1 MIIKLSPSSPL
12 SRDST
17 LQVVKAGEALSVNG
31 VLFDFTN
38 LSPGATLPAAAIA
51 SDCFDG
57 PVTRVDGEVVV
68 QLYLPYW
75 ADSTEQARFPVDIH
89 QPADGPVRLPGL
101 ELGDPST
108 PSTGVIDWSQVITDE
123 MKRAQVAE
131 QLLAAVQADHAQ
143 RRAVADS
150 AIAPLQDAVDI
161 DEATAE
167 EEARLKLWKRYRVAL
182 IRLPEQSGYPSAID
196 WPAPPS

>member
-1 MIIKLSPSSPL
+1 
-12 SRDST
+12 
-17 LQVVKAGEALSVNG
+17 
-31 VLFDFTN
+31 
-38 LSPGATLPAAAIA
+38 
-51 SDCFDG
+51 
-57 PVTRVDGEVVV
+57 
-68 QLYLPYW
+68 
-75 ADSTEQARFPVDIH
+75 
-89 QPADGPVRLPGL
+89 
-101 ELGDPST
+101 
-108 PSTGVIDWSQVITDE
+108 